1 MSVEPVFVTPL
12 WTDAE
17 INRFVLRAGLF
28 ERRGLATDDAEV
40 LAERCLSRDRD
51 LDDRRA
57 CIECK
62 HLQGGGRCA
71 LTRKDALP
79 KTMFQ
84 RCHGFEWQ
92 VPRSA

>member
-1 MSVEPVFVTPL
+1 MTP
-12 WTDAE
+12 WTDDE
-17 INRFVLRAGLF
+17 IKRFLARAGLF
-28 ERRGLATDDAEV
+28 ARRGLTHADAET
-40 LAERCLSRDRD
+40 LAEKCLSRDRD
-51 LDDRRA
+51 IGARDMRA

-92 VPRSA
+92 VPRAA